1 MLPRFIYDSRQT
13 ARHLLGRLA
22 TMTST
27 DGGAARLCLVT
38 QSEDGHVRVNA
49 NGARI
54 DDEFELQF
62 SGDSSLSN
70 GVYRVVCRTISS
82 FTPNSPSRSNK
93 DPASFKERAAPR
105 SAERHGPACCNLR
118 LL

>member
-22 TMTST
+22 TMIST

-70 GVYRVVCRTISS
+70 GVYRVVCRSDLIVHAKLTKPIQQG
-82 FTPNSPSRSNK
+82 PSLFQGESRTSL
-93 DPASFKERAAPR
+93 
-105 SAERHGPACCNLR
+105 G
-118 LL
+118 

>member
-1 MLPRFIYDSRQT
+1 
-13 ARHLLGRLA
+13 
-22 TMTST
+22 MTST

-54 DDEFELQF
+54 DDEFELQ

-70 GVYRVVCRTISS
+70 GVYRVVCRSDLIVHAKLTKPIQQG
-82 FTPNSPSRSNK
+82 PSVLQGESRTWL
-93 DPASFKERAAPR
+93 
-105 SAERHGPACCNLR
+105 G
-118 LL
+118 

>member
-70 GVYRVVCRTISS
+70 GVYRVVCRSDLIVHAKLTKPIQQE
-82 FTPNSPSRSNK
+82 PSLFQGESRTSL
-93 DPASFKERAAPR
+93 
-105 SAERHGPACCNLR
+105 G
-118 LL
+118 

>member
-70 GVYRVVCRTISS
+70 GVYRVVCRSDLIVHAKLTKPIQQGPSVLQGESS
-82 FTPNSPSRSNK
+82 TWL
-93 DPASFKERAAPR
+93 
-105 SAERHGPACCNLR
+105 G
-118 LL
+118 